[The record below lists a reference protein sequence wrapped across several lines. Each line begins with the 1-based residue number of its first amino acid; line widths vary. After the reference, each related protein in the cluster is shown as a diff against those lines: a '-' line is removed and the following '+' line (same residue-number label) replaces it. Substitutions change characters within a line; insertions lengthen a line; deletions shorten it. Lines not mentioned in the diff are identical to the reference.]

1 MRKNILYA
9 FLFVFLSFTLISCG
23 MGNTVDETASN
34 TTPDASVKELLSISA
49 VSTGGKSYKFTP
61 NISGVSVSELTYKWT
76 FGDGGISEEQA
87 PTYEFRNL
95 GMNTVTLTTYKGEDI
110 WKTTSTAVNVTN
122 SGSISGLDIIARPE
136 SDGINYTFTS
146 RAAAADGSDL
156 EFTWN
161 FNDDANN
168 EQTGSNLNNV
178 THSFTQYDRVYNVT
192 LTVTNPKTKDTATTN
207 VAIKT
212 PTPTFSFDVNAGA
225 IAGSKRFIPNLS
237 IDIPEVTYTWYFD
250 TSKIG
255 TKDEDNYTK
264 TSMGDNAEVEFYY
277 GTTSGK
283 VTARC
288 VVTSPKLAKEIVKEV
303 SNINVGINF
312 QLIAGSYEATSQD
325 QLTFKYSVKGAFQGE
340 DANKINSV
348 KYVFYFADD
357 SSMEVSGLPVLDGQ
371 TPVQGQTQAEA
382 THTYE
387 NYRQN
392 YVVRV
397 EAKDSEGSVLGTL
410 SNGLTHSFVAPE
422 YSIETTTNPS
432 NPFNVTFDV
441 VSSYTLKDVVYSWN
455 VGESGV
461 AVIQG
466 ESVTHTYR
474 SNGTF
479 PITLTVKSNAGSFIN
494 YTATSSVAISES
506 IQNAVISCTPKS
518 GDENWLKYTC
528 TTTATST
535 AGALQYVWKVDN
547 AQVGTNAT
555 LEYIFPK
562 YNGRHKVDLQLKI
575 ANTTITLDAP
585 SVWKDTPTAALE
597 IEGDSNVLSG
607 IASPYNLK
615 FKVTRDSGESKYVE
629 LTDLRSTWKFNETV
643 RTEYNNQKS
652 INHAFVIS
660 EGEANTLTRKMYV
673 EVGGSNLNGNINSTK
688 NVTVTKP
695 EAELADITN
704 VTVTCRND
712 SDWNVVKKHCKANIT
727 LNSSS
732 TGKVDDFDISIFD
745 TENLNTAKVVKNNQE
760 VALELKWPDL
770 NVTGKSTSRTF
781 TIKAKV
787 YKPSNPN
794 KAIEKTTNVSV
805 ANYINYVLFPMPD
818 KATEGGTGTKIG
830 VYSCGYNS
838 FYSIGKGVIEK
849 PNCTR
854 SNAASGNVVK
864 GTINL
869 GALIND
875 NYQAPVRFRMVWGVR
890 INGQEK
896 IIKEEYI
903 EKGNNISD
911 NMLTFDI
918 STAFNGIT
926 YAGSVY
932 NDNDGNSMFF
942 LRITDAVSKPLT
954 VWYSGKYFEQQN
966 KYPNKL
972 QILAPI
978 QDTTGHS
985 CKYRVDGTTIYGDQ
999 LYVKFR
1005 QPFFNNGSGNFQLMF
1020 GGAYTTN
1027 TNSYRT
1033 IYGFGYSNVNN
1044 SDQSVGIKMLFYRE
1058 NDTTVKYIT
1067 INNVY
1072 ITVSLL
1078 NSLTGSGSKSS
1089 YDNVYK
1095 GVVCN

>member
-9 FLFVFLSFTLISCG
+9 FLFVFLSFTLISCSL
-23 MGNTVDETASN
+23 GNTVDETASN

-61 NISGVSVSELTYKWT
+61 NVSGVSVSELTYKWT
-76 FGDGGISEEQA
+76 FGDGGTSEEQA

-161 FNDDANN
+161 FNDDENS
-168 EQTGSNLNNV
+168 EQKGSNLNNV
-178 THSFTQYDRVYNVT
+178 THSFTQYDRIYNVT

-212 PTPTFSFDVNAGA
+212 PTPTFNFDVNAGA
-225 IAGSKRFIPNLS
+225 IAGSKRFIPNLT
-237 IDIPEVTYTWYFD
+237 IDIPDVTYTWYFD

-255 TKDEDNYTK
+255 TEHEDNYTETTTK
-264 TSMGDNAEVEFYY
+264 ESPEAEFYY
-277 GTTSGK
+277 GTTSGT
-283 VTARC
+283 VTAKC
-288 VVTSPKLAKEIVKEV
+288 VVSSPKLANDIEKEV
-303 SNINVGINF
+303 SNINIGINF

-325 QLTFKYSVKGAFQGE
+325 QLTFKYSVKGAFQGA
-340 DANKINSV
+340 DVGRINEVS
-348 KYVFYFADD
+348 YVFYFADG
-357 SSMEVSGLPVLDGQ
+357 SSQKVAGSPVMDGETQ
-371 TPVQGQTQAEA
+371 VQGQTQAEA

-392 YVVRV
+392 YAVRV
-397 EAKDSEGSVLGTL
+397 EAVDTQNSVLGTL
-410 SNGLTHSFVAPE
+410 SNGLTHNFVAPE
-422 YSIETTTNPS
+422 YSIKTTTNPS
-432 NPFNVTFDV
+432 NPFNVTFEV
-441 VSSYTLKDVVYSWN
+441 ISSYTLKGVVYSWN

-466 ESVTHTYR
+466 ESVTHTYK

-494 YTATSSVAISES
+494 YTATSSVPISES

-535 AGALQYVWKVDN
+535 AGTLQYVWKIDN

-555 LEYIFPK
+555 LEYTFPR
-562 YNGRHKVDLQLKI
+562 YNGSYKVDLQLKI

-597 IEGDSNVLSG
+597 IEGDDNVLSG
-607 IASPYNLK
+607 IATQYNLK

-629 LTDLRSTWKFNETV
+629 LTDLRSTWKFNETI
-643 RTEYNNQKS
+643 RSDYDNKKS

-673 EVGGSNLNGNINSTK
+673 VVGGSNLNGNIDSTK

-704 VTVTCRND
+704 VTLTCRND

-745 TENLNTAKVVKNNQE
+745 TENLNTAKVVKNDQE

-805 ANYINYVLFPMPD
+805 ANYINYVLFPMPSYN
-818 KATEGGTGTKIG
+818 TEGGTGNVIG

-838 FYSIGKGVIEK
+838 FYGTGNGVIEK

-854 SNAASGNVVK
+854 QNAVSGNVVK

-875 NYQAPVRFRMVWGVR
+875 NYQAPVRFRMVWGVKV
-890 INGQEK
+890 NGQEK

-911 NMLTFDI
+911 NMLKFDI
-918 STAFNGIT
+918 SSAFNGIS

-932 NDNDGNSMFF
+932 NDNDWNSMFF

-978 QDTTGHS
+978 QAVYGHT
-985 CKYRVDGTTIYGDQ
+985 CGYYVQGKTVYGEN
-999 LYVKFR
+999 LSVKFEN
-1005 QPFFNNGSGNFQLMF
+1005 PYFGNGSGNLQLMF
-1020 GGAYTTN
+1020 GGSYTTN
-1027 TNSYRT
+1027 TNQSRG
-1033 IYGFGYSNVNN
+1033 IYGFGYANINGN
-1044 SDQSVGIKMLFYRE
+1044 TVGIKNLFYTE
-1058 NDTTVKYIT
+1058 GDGTVSS
-1067 INNVY
+1067 
-1072 ITVSLL
+1072 ITV
-1078 NSLTGSGSKSS
+1078 NSVNITVTLRNSMSGSSTYEYK
-1089 YDNVYK
+1089 NVYK
-1095 GVVCN
+1095 GITCYR